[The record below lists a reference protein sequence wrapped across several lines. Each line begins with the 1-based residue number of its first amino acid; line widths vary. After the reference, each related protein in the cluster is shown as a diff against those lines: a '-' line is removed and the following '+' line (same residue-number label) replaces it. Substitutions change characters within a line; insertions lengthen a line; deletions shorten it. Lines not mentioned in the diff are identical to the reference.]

1 MGFGGAC
8 YRSLG
13 RAAVK
18 GLLIVCA
25 VACCASLSACSVV
38 SDISGA
44 AAGIAAGTATA
55 NPAVGIGVGITVKA
69 ATREAVTRLAR
80 EQHNAEQDAIAAAAS
95 DLRVGQTQ
103 QWSLDRKIVRDTHGE
118 VRVLRVI
125 KTPLAACKE
134 LAFSIADK
142 AQQRTP
148 AVWFTTTAC
157 REGSQWKWAAAEPAV
172 DRWGYLQ

>member
-1 MGFGGAC
+1 
-8 YRSLG
+8 
-13 RAAVK
+13 VK
-18 GLLIVCA
+18 ALLIFCGVT
-25 VACCASLSACSVV
+25 CCASVSGCAVV

-55 NPAVGIGVGITVKA
+55 NPAVGIGVGMTVKA

-80 EQHNAEQDAIAAAAS
+80 KQHNAEQDAIAAAAS

-103 QWSLDRKIVRDTHGE
+103 HWSLDRKISRDTHGE

-125 KTPLAACKE
+125 ESPLAACKE

-142 AQQRTP
+142 AAQNASP
-148 AVWFTTTAC
+148 VWYTTTAC
-157 REGSQWKWAAAEPAV
+157 REGSRWKWAAAEPAV